1 MYRTAGGA
9 WRGLAKNAT
18 EGLATP
24 TMILPATLVLVG
36 GQVLPVILVLLAGTL
51 STAER
56 VLVAL
61 ALGAAYAPRLIA
73 VRRFQQSLLG
83 AILHPIGILI
93 LLAIPWYALT
103 RSVLGQP
110 ATWKGRPAPSRT
122 SRRPARWSS

>member
-1 MYRTAGGA
+1 MYRSALEL
-9 WRGLAKNAT
+9 WHGLAKNAT

-51 STAER
+51 SAADR

-61 ALGAAYAPRLIA
+61 ALCAAYAPRLIA
-73 VRRFQQSLLG
+73 VRRFQQSLFG

-93 LLAIPWYALT
+93 LLAI
-103 RSVLGQP
+103 Q
-110 ATWKGRPAPSRT
+110 
-122 SRRPARWSS
+122 